1 MYIIKTAEING
12 DIMLRLEHNYERKP
26 LLEID
31 VGDFDRARRAARM
44 IADGLRIAGVDVTD
58 YLHTETPKR

>member
-1 MYIIKTAEING
+1 MYIIKTIETGG
-12 DIMLRLEHNYERKP
+12 DILLVLQRDYERKP

-58 YLHTETPKR
+58 YLHTAKPKR